1 MNLERIKK
9 RIECCVLIKDR
20 GISWKVTRESNEEKL
35 MQNIETL
42 MKSGKCDQFR
52 NFKDGTQAVL
62 MNHKE
67 ALEYVMGFMESGIS
81 SRRIESLMEDVS
93 LEALMADY
101 TVDEV
106 REVLQDERVRI
117 GYMGIYLKY
126 YLHDGLDDDELQ
138 RLWSSVQ
145 WFRLKRN
152 LLTDDWLGTIG
163 EGRKIMLESAVFCGC
178 FNRMNDIDGC
188 MEMLAGHKDFRR
200 LLNAIYPYGCKR
212 KGPDDAN
219 VGEMSDGAERLMR
232 LWSWAE
238 KYFSEEEMERF
249 FPLWLENHAL
259 VYDLEFLKKKV
270 DSGYPVDKEAFLAG
284 RASYIAFFCNE
295 SFSAQLNGVHEE
307 LVIYAVTRR
316 KKAFLRLLRENMDL
330 YREIPVNSLL
340 FCRPFYE
347 RCINLNTLNVKNL
360 KACKI
365 LLNKEWMN
373 TDWDLLCGKGYTF
386 EEIFLIYGRPEVY
399 ARLYGNFSVLRT
411 DDRLRI
417 MREIVR
423 RNCLVEGMNLESLSK
438 KLICKPLSEWMRN
451 DFGHIRDLTGENAAW
466 LLSMYTELEHIIPD
480 IRNNAE
486 ARYVLANPEQ
496 CRNCLSMEEVR
507 KNATECDSE
516 WKYLSKEFGLSD
528 EFMKENEER
537 ITEFIFNDGAHIF
550 KIYYDANKGKA
561 EELRRLV
568 NAELMGRFKE
578 LKYFRDDLRKE
589 IDYPITEEQKHKWM
603 RNTEESEGQLSLWEE
618 DGLIPVMR
626 MGVIPVETCLSYESG
641 SYRQCLL
648 ASHDANKKVLYM
660 SYNGNIVLRAV
671 IRLTKG
677 TCQEKAKKG
686 SDKAKIH
693 FADLEAY
700 DKGLEKQD
708 SVDVKRE
715 YPTLFLERAYV
726 AGLPKEMEMNAFRM
740 IFRLMQKKAEDM
752 NVLFV
757 ASMVY
762 RNSLLDKMIP
772 VNYSVYISKSKAGEQ
787 YLDSMG
793 GSNCVDKEG
802 SYNRS
807 QYLLEKRMIDIMED
821 RI

>member
-9 RIECCVLIKDR
+9 RIECCALIKER
-20 GISWKVTRESNEEKL
+20 GLSWKITRECSEETL
-35 MQNIETL
+35 LRNIENL
-42 MKSGKCDQFR
+42 VKGGKCDQFR
-52 NFKDGTQAVL
+52 GFKDGTQAVV

-81 SRRIESLMEDVS
+81 SGRIESLMGEVP

-101 TVDEV
+101 AADEV

-126 YLHDGLDDDELQ
+126 YLHDGLDDNELQ
-138 RLWSSVQ
+138 RLQSSMQ

-163 EGRKIMLESAVFCGC
+163 EGRKIMLESAVLCGC
-178 FNRMNDIDGC
+178 FSRVKDIDGC
-188 MEMLAGHKDFRR
+188 MKMLADHKDFRR
-200 LLNAIYPYGCKR
+200 LLNAMYQYGCR
-212 KGPDDAN
+212 RMGPDDAN
-219 VGEMSDGAERLMR
+219 IEEMSDSAEHLIR

-238 KYFSEEEMERF
+238 KYFSEEEMECF

-259 VYDLEFLKKKV
+259 AYDLEFLKKKA

-284 RASYIAFFCNE
+284 RVPYIAFFCNE

-316 KKAFLRLLRENMDL
+316 KKAFLKLLRENMDL

-347 RCINLNTLNVKNL
+347 RCINLNTLNAKNL
-360 KACKI
+360 KACMNLK
-365 LLNKEWMN
+365 NKEWMN
-373 TDWDLLCGKGYTF
+373 PDWNLLCGKGYTF
-386 EEIFLIYGRPEVY
+386 EEISLIYGWPEVY
-399 ARLYGNFSVLRT
+399 AKLYEKFSGLRT

-423 RNCLVEGMNLESLSK
+423 RGCLVEGMNLESLSE
-438 KLICKPLSEWMRN
+438 KLICKPLSEWMRK
-451 DFGHIRDLTGENAAW
+451 DFGYIRDLTGENAAW

-496 CRNCLSMEEVR
+496 CRECLSMEAVR
-507 KNATECDSE
+507 KKATECDSE

-528 EFMKENEER
+528 EFIKDNEER
-537 ITEFIFNDGAHIF
+537 IREFIFNDGAYIF
-550 KIYYDANKGKA
+550 KVYHKA
-561 EELRRLV
+561 HTEKTEELRRLV
-568 NAELMGRFKE
+568 SAELMGRFKE
-578 LKYFRDDLRKE
+578 LKYFRDDLSKE
-589 IDYPITEEQKHKWM
+589 IDYPITEEQKHEWM
-603 RNTEESEGQLSLWEE
+603 RNTEEREGQLSLWEE
-618 DGLIPVMR
+618 DGLIPVMK
-626 MGVIPVETCLSYESG
+626 MGEIPVKTCLSYETGCYS
-641 SYRQCLL
+641 QCLL

-660 SYNGNIVLRAV
+660 SYNGNIVLRAA

-686 SDKAKIH
+686 SGGPKLH

-700 DKGLEKQD
+700 DKGLKEQD
-708 SVDVKRE
+708 SAAMQRE

-726 AGLPKEMEMNAFRM
+726 AGLPQEMEIKAFRM

-757 ASMVY
+757 ASMAY
-762 RNSLLDKMIP
+762 RKSLLDKMIP

-793 GSNCVDKEG
+793 GSSCVDKEG

-807 QYLLEKRMIDIMED
+807 RYLLEKRMIDIMED